1 MISCLRSIGPLRSF
15 AMILPLL
22 AANQGRGAE
31 LDYPLAVAVDASGAI
46 YIADLNSPCIWKA
59 VDGQLAV
66 YFQGQKQFRTPLN
79 RPRCLAID
87 AEGRLLAGDTST
99 REVYRFNAE
108 GVPEPLTAGG
118 IGTPMAI
125 AVNAEGEI
133 FVADMELHRIWK
145 VPAAGGTPELFAE
158 VPAPRGLCFDAEG
171 RLYVVSGE
179 AGNSTPLVRVSPD
192 GTIEPVA
199 KSPFV
204 LPPDN
209 SLPHHVVLDAEGNAY
224 VTDNYANAI
233 WRVTPTGEQAQWF
246 SGEPL
251 KSPVGL
257 AWKGTSLLV
266 ADPKIPALIEI
277 TPEKQATK
285 VELAPSP

>member
-1 MISCLRSIGPLRSF
+1 MISCLRNIGLLRSF
-15 AMILPLL
+15 GLAFTLL
-22 AANQGRGAE
+22 TATQARGAE
-31 LDYPLAVAVDASGAI
+31 LDYPLAVAVDSEGAI

-66 YFQGQKQFRTPLN
+66 YFQGQTQFRTPLN

-108 GVPEPLTAGG
+108 GVPEPLTEGG
-118 IGTPMAI
+118 IGMPMAL
-125 AVNAEGEI
+125 AVNAEGVI
-133 FVADMELHRIWK
+133 FVADLELHRVWK
-145 VPAAGGTPELFAE
+145 VPAAGGTPEVFAE
-158 VPAPRGLCFDAEG
+158 IPAPRGLCFDSEG

-179 AGNSTPLVRVSPD
+179 AGNTTPLVRVLPD

-199 KSPFV
+199 KSPF
-204 LPPDN
+204 N
-209 SLPHHVVLDAEGNAY
+209 LPHHVVVDAEGNAY
-224 VTDNYANAI
+224 VADNYANTI
-233 WRVTPTGEQAQWF
+233 WRITPEGEQAEWF

-257 AWKGTSLLV
+257 AWKGTSLLI
-266 ADPKIPALIEI
+266 ADPKIRALIEI

-285 VELAPSP
+285 VELAPPP